1 MQMTAAGHTW
11 SEGAS
16 EEGCHA
22 MEAMASEDGSR
33 LRGLLAMEAM
43 SSEHGSRLRGA
54 RA

>member
-1 MQMTAAGHTW
+1 
-11 SEGAS
+11 
-16 EEGCHA
+16 